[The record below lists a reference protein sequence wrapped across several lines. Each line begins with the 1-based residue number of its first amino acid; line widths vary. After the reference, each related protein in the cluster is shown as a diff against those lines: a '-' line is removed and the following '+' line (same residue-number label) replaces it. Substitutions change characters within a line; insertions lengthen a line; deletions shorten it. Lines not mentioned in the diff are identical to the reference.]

1 MDAKVNL
8 ALKFKITEVPMKV
21 KGVDSVFPDENS
33 SKPEKK
39 KDGSVGFEFTY
50 FKKDEFQRTSTY
62 ISESVRIGIIYIKT
76 TIELISN

>member
-21 KGVDSVFPDENS
+21 KGVDSVFPDKNS
-33 SKPEKK
+33 SKPEKQM
-39 KDGSVGFEFTY
+39 DGSVGFDFTY
-50 FKKDEFQRTSTY
+50 YKKDEFQRKSTY
-62 ISESVRIGIIYIKT
+62 ISESVRTGIIYIKT